1 MYFYSV
7 QIFLIVFYVA
17 LFLWLFRQLQLAR
30 WVGLPVGV
38 LFALY
43 SLNVIGSELNLWYH
57 LQDYAHS
64 DAAFYFE
71 ESRRALSRLAAQPGS
86 LLNELFFNWGDWH
99 GRLNFLNPAN
109 TPYWSN
115 LGSLFNGKFML
126 LATAL
131 SMGHLMVTPV
141 FYTAA
146 FFIGQLMLYK
156 TLCALQPS
164 RKGVLLVAVFLLP
177 SVLFWCQGVHKDGW
191 MMMAFGVLLYG
202 MHGWVKSRSW
212 HYLLMLVAAILFS
225 LLVRYFYIL
234 LLLPAL
240 AMWWFAQGSASPVT
254 VFGIGYLF
262 IFLLLM
268 VCSLWVPVLNPMP
281 LLLSKQAAF
290 VALQGRT
297 SFELPALTTQVWSLF
312 EALPQALWHVF
323 ITPPV
328 NNNALLAQGVVC
340 FESVLVLLCWGWM
353 LWRMPVKVW
362 NEPLYL
368 FVVAYGITAYILIG
382 VTIPNT
388 GALARYRSEYM
399 LMITAVL
406 ASGSGWQVLD
416 SAERFL
422 LRIISPSV
430 NRI

>member
-7 QIFLIVFYVA
+7 QIFLIVFYIA
-17 LFLWLFRQLQLAR
+17 LFLWLFRLLQLAR
-30 WVGLPVGV
+30 RVGLPMGV
-38 LFALY
+38 LFGLY
-43 SLNVIGSELNLWYH
+43 GLNVVGSELNLWYH

-71 ESRRALSRLAAQPGS
+71 EARRALAYFVGKPGS

-156 TLCALQPS
+156 TFCLLQPS
-164 RKGVLLVAVFLLP
+164 RKGVLMVAVFLLP

-191 MMMAFGVLLYG
+191 MMMAFGVLVYG
-202 MHGWVKSRSW
+202 MQGWVKTRSW
-212 HYLLMLVAAILFS
+212 RYLLMLVAAILFS

-240 AMWWFAQGSASPVT
+240 FMWWFAQRSNSPVN
-254 VFGIGYLF
+254 VFAIGYLLVF
-262 IFLLLM
+262 IVLM
-268 VCSLWVPVLNPMP
+268 VCSLWIPGLNPMP

-290 VALQGRT
+290 VALEGRT
-297 SFELPALTTQVWSLF
+297 SFALPALTVQVWSLF
-312 EALPQALWHVF
+312 EALPEALWHVF

-328 NNNALLAQGVVC
+328 NHNALLFQVLVC
-340 FESVLVLLCWGWM
+340 AESILVLLCWGYL
-353 LWRMPVKVW
+353 LWRISLQTW

-368 FVVAYGITAYILIG
+368 FVLAYGITAYILIG

-388 GALARYRSEYM
+388 GALIRYRSEYM

-406 ASGSGWQVLD
+406 ASGSRAQGIAWLEQQL
-416 SAERFL
+416 ARF
-422 LRIISPSV
+422 ISPSAT
-430 NRI
+430 RI

>member
-7 QIFLIVFYVA
+7 QFFLIVIYVV
-17 LFLWLFRQLQLAR
+17 LFLWVLKRLQFAER
-30 WVGLPVGV
+30 VGIPFIV
-38 LFALY
+38 LLVLY
-43 SLNVIGSELNLWYH
+43 SFNVLGSELNLWYH

-71 ESRRALSRLAAQPGS
+71 EARRELGFFEGNPLR
-86 LLNELFFNWGDWH
+86 LLNDFFFNWGNWH

-131 SMGHLMVTPV
+131 SLGHIMVTPV

-156 TLCALQPS
+156 TFCALKPS

-191 MMMAFGVLLYG
+191 MMMAFGVLVYG
-202 MHGWVKSRSW
+202 MHGWCKTRAW
-212 HYLLMLVAAILFS
+212 RYWMMILLAILFS

-240 AMWWFAQGSASPVT
+240 LMWWVAQGSASPLK
-254 VFGIGYLF
+254 VFGLGYVL

-340 FESVLVLLCWGWM
+340 AESVLVLLCWGWM
-353 LWRMPVKVW
+353 VWRMPKQVW

-388 GALARYRSEYM
+388 GALIRYRSEYM
-399 LMITAVL
+399 LMISAVL
-406 ASGSGWQVLD
+406 VSVSSWPVLNKMD
-416 SAERFL
+416 TWMRRF
-422 LRIISPSV
+422 ISPSAS
-430 NRI
+430 RT